1 MIKSEPG
8 TKEHSRKE
16 SISSQAYK
24 QESKHAGI
32 QAAEESIEAVKNEEI
47 PLKPIIF
54 QTERFRTPE
63 EILNDLVMPL
73 KPRIESPKMPDLE
86 EVTVED

>member
-8 TKEHSRKE
+8 TKEHSRK
-16 SISSQAYK
+16 
-24 QESKHAGI
+24 ESKHAGI

-47 PLKPIIF
+47 PLKPIVF

-63 EILNDLVMPL
+63 EILNDLVMPF